1 MNAFLAERVDV
12 PESAPSQMTH
22 RADAVSVVVDSSPD
36 QRAPLSRRRLFGAV
50 AAVAGGSA
58 LGLVNE
64 STAAAASLAPTATT
78 IKKVTQYRAITYTY
92 DAKTKVTRVTK
103 STKVVVTA
111 RFSGS
116 VISLRNS
123 KGTWVQVPY
132 VWSAP
137 RKALVYSRALDLVL
151 IAKRKAA
158 TPPPATPTPKIGST
172 ITTPSAFTSTSTY
185 LTTDW
190 QRHLLRR
197 AAYGPTVD
205 ALAEVNAIGYAG
217 WLESQL
223 HPATIDDSAC
233 IAILSRLPDQS
244 APIWRVKADLD
255 NDVRNGWEQQMS
267 VLQDLTTRAL
277 WSKRQLLT
285 VLEDF
290 WGNHFNVTC
299 PGDNIASSRAH
310 YAYTIRQ
317 HALGTFRDLLR
328 ATSTH
333 PSMLTYL
340 NNRESTAAHPNEN
353 QGRELLELHT
363 VGVDAGY
370 GEDGVVNS
378 ARILT
383 GLGVDSDSGE
393 YAFQPWN
400 HWTGAVNVLGF
411 TNANTTDIGGQT
423 VAFAYF
429 DYLARHPATA
439 HRLATKLAVR
449 FVSDTP
455 SATLVAALAQTYL
468 DNDTAIVPVLRV
480 LFSSHEFATSI
491 GAKTYRPFEHII
503 ATARLMQITPSTAA
517 NLDACQQIVW
527 MAGDA
532 GHNPYGQS
540 FPTGQADTA
549 DAWASTASTL
559 RRWNNTI
566 NVVAGWYPSDVNRP
580 DLRTMLAG
588 TVLPAT
594 HGELVDAIAH
604 TLLGRALDADHK
616 AAALTFIGATETK
629 ALTSSSS
636 AVGWRLPQL
645 VALILDSPY
654 QTMK

>member
-1 MNAFLAERVDV
+1 MNALLTEKPPTDAAAGL
-12 PESAPSQMTH
+12 ESTSAQS
-22 RADAVSVVVDSSPD
+22 RAGAGM
-36 QRAPLSRRRLFGAV
+36 SRRSLF
-50 AAVAGGSA
+50 S
-58 LGLVNE
+58 
-64 STAAAASLAPTATT
+64 AAAALAGVSALAVVAEPAAQAAEITGIHPTTVS
-78 IKKVTQYRAITYTY
+78 IRKVTQYRAVAYTY
-92 DAKTKVTRVTK
+92 NAKTMVTKVTK
-103 STKVVVTA
+103 STRVAVTA
-111 RFSGS
+111 RFSGGTVS
-116 VISLRNS
+116 VRNS
-123 KGTWVQVPY
+123 RGTWVQIPY
-132 VWSAP
+132 VWSAAS
-137 RKALVYSRALDLVL
+137 KALVYSHSLDLIL

-158 TPPPATPTPKIGST
+158 TTPPPVKTPPATPAPKSGSA
-172 ITTPSAFTSTSTY
+172 ITVPAAFASTSSY

-197 AAYGPTVD
+197 AGYGPT
-205 ALAEVNAIGYAG
+205 AESLHEVNALGYEG
-217 WLESQL
+217 WLEAQL
-223 HPATIDDSAC
+223 NPAAIDDSNC
-233 IAILSRLPDQS
+233 TTILARLTDQ
-244 APIWRVKADLD
+244 ATPIWRVHADLD
-255 NDVRNGWEQQMS
+255 SGARDGWDQQMS
-267 VLQDLTTRAL
+267 VLMDLTARAL

-299 PGDNIASSRAH
+299 PGDNIAPSRAH
-310 YAYTIRQ
+310 YAYTIRR

-400 HWTGAVNVLGF
+400 HWTGSVNVLGF
-411 TNANTTDIGGQT
+411 THANTTDVGGEA
-423 VAFAYF
+423 VALAYF

-455 SATLVAALAQTYL
+455 SAALVSALAKTYL
-468 DNDTAIVPVLRV
+468 ENDTAIAPVLRV

-517 NLDACQQIVW
+517 NLDACQQIIW

-532 GHNPYGQS
+532 GHNPFGQA

-566 NVVAGWYPSDVNRP
+566 NVVAGWYPTDVNRP
-580 DLRTMLAG
+580 DLRTMLVSA
-588 TVLPAT
+588 VLPAT
-594 HGELVDAIAH
+594 HGELVDQLAQN
-604 TLLGRALDADHK
+604 LLGRALDADHK
-616 AAALTFIGATETK
+616 TAALTFVGATTTK
-629 ALTSSSS
+629 ALTSTSS
-636 AVGWRLPQL
+636 AVTWRLPQL